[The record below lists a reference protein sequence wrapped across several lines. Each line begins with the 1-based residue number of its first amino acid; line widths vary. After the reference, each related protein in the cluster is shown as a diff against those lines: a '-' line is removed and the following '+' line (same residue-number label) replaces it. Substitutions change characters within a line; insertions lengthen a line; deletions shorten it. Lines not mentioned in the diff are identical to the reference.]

1 MSKLLQD
8 PESASDPKM
17 LKFVVICIMDNIG
30 VKDFLITHYFNYVNI
45 SWKNSKII
53 AVIIIKIGRG
63 TRTGTK
69 KYSEMW

>member
-1 MSKLLQD
+1 
-8 PESASDPKM
+8 
-17 LKFVVICIMDNIG
+17 MDKIG
-30 VKDFLITHYFNYVNI
+30 AKGFRITHYFNYINI

-53 AVIIIKIGRG
+53 AVIIIKISNG

>member
-1 MSKLLQD
+1 
-8 PESASDPKM
+8 
-17 LKFVVICIMDNIG
+17 MDKIG
-30 VKDFLITHYFNYVNI
+30 AKDFHITHYFNYINI
-45 SWKNSKII
+45 SRNNSKII